1 MVVEAVYD
9 GIETAVEHSGQ
20 VEDILD
26 KPRHSASGVF
36 VNSVPEFTSSDLD
49 TRNLNKIS
57 ILDQLV
63 KCLNKFRV
71 TFKIRFGVRYRE
83 MVTLQFFILRFVSKE
98 VCVEGELK
106 ILWFSETKSA

>member
-49 TRNLNKIS
+49 TRNMNKIS

-71 TFKIRFGVRYRE
+71 TFKIRFGAQRDGDIA
-83 MVTLQFFILRFVSKE
+83 ILY
-98 VCVEGELK
+98 
-106 ILWFSETKSA
+106 SEICIKGSLCRRRT